1 MSSETELNG
10 GQTVRMHAEAIKN
23 FRPSERVPMLVVL
36 LGIDTGLQ
44 IRLDKPEITLGR
56 TADADVILHD
66 EQISRRHV
74 LIRCDPATKTYKVV
88 DLNST
93 NGTRVNLQ
101 PVNESIIKEGDKIFI
116 GSSVLKFVMQD
127 ELESEHGKVVSRW
140 AFIDDLTGLVVKR
153 HFDLQLRFEVRRAME
168 RSEKLSLLMMDM
180 DGLKAINDASGHTMG
195 AFVISEVGRLIGELV
210 NPLGLVCRFGG
221 DEFTA
226 YLTNHDMEKGKGVA
240 ERIRSAVEARVFE
253 KDGNRHKATIS
264 IGIAVFPDRAREV
277 EALMKAA
284 DEALYRAKAKG
295 RNCISF

>member
-1 MSSETELNG
+1 MSSGTEFNG
-10 GQTVRMHAEAIKN
+10 GQTARYHSEEIRN
-23 FRPSERVPMLVVL
+23 FRASERTPTLVVL
-36 LGIDTGLQ
+36 LGYDTSLQ
-44 IRLDKPEITLGR
+44 IPLDKTEITLGR
-56 TADADVILHD
+56 TGDADVVLHD
-66 EQISRRHV
+66 DQISRRHI
-74 LIRCDPATKTYKVV
+74 LIRSDPATKTYRVV

-93 NGTRVNLQ
+93 NGTRVNLL
-101 PVNESIIKEGDKIFI
+101 PVSEAVLKEGDKIFI

-127 ELESEHGKVVSRW
+127 ELESEHRDVVNRW

-153 HFDLQLRFEVRRAME
+153 QFDVQLRFEVRRAGE
-168 RSEKLSLLMMDM
+168 RAEKFCLLMMDM

-210 NPLGLVCRFGG
+210 NPLGLVSRFGG

-226 YLTNHDMEKGKGVA
+226 YLTNHDLEKGKKVA

-253 KDGNRHKATIS
+253 KDGKRHKATIS

-277 EALMKAA
+277 EAITKAA

-295 RNCISF
+295 RNCISI